1 MDAAR
6 QQPAT
11 TTHRNRDVLMTQST
25 AITTQ
30 SSGSVFSGIQAFED
44 AQRIAKALASST
56 LIPPQFQGQQGFANC
71 LVALEIANRMGISPF
86 LAMQHLHVIHGRPS
100 WSSSFIIAMV
110 NGCGRYSPLRFE
122 ISGTGD
128 SLACY
133 AVATDLAS
141 EQELKGPTIT
151 MAMAKKEGWAT
162 KTGSKWATM
171 PDLMIRYRAAAF
183 WGRLYASDL
192 LLGLQ
197 TQEEAIDIQPVTVKT
212 EVPSLD
218 DLNAKITEPV
228 VITEPDDDIF

>member
-1 MDAAR
+1 
-6 QQPAT
+6 
-11 TTHRNRDVLMTQST
+11 MTQST

-30 SSGSVFSGIQAFED
+30 SAGSVFSGIQAFED

-71 LVALEIANRMGISPF
+71 LVALEIANRMRISPF

-110 NGCGRYSPLRFE
+110 NGCGRFSPLRFE
-122 ISGTGD
+122 ISGEGE

-133 AVATDLAS
+133 ARATDLAS

-151 MAMAKKEGWAT
+151 MVMAKKEGWST
-162 KTGSKWATM
+162 KAGSKWATM
-171 PDLMIRYRAAAF
+171 PDLMISYRAAAF

-197 TQEEAIDIQPVTVKT
+197 TQEEVIDIQQVTVKAELPT
-212 EVPSLD
+212 LD
-218 DLNAKITEPV
+218 DLNAKITKPV
-228 VITEPDDDIF
+228 VTAEPDDDIF

>member
-1 MDAAR
+1 
-6 QQPAT
+6 
-11 TTHRNRDVLMTQST
+11 MTQST

-30 SSGSVFSGIQAFED
+30 SSGSVFSGIKAFEE

-56 LIPPQFQGQQGFANC
+56 LIPPAFQGQQGFANC
-71 LVALEIANRMGISPF
+71 LVALEIANRMRISPF

-110 NGCGRYSPLRFE
+110 NGCGRFSPLRFE
-122 ISGTGD
+122 ISGEGD

-133 AVATDLAS
+133 ARATDLAS

-151 MAMAKKEGWAT
+151 MAMAKKEGWST
-162 KTGSKWATM
+162 KAGSKWATM
-171 PDLMIRYRAAAF
+171 PELMISYRAAAF

-197 TQEEAIDIQPVTVKT
+197 TQEEVIDVQPVTVKA
-212 EVPSLD
+212 VAPSLD
-218 DLNAKITEPV
+218 ELNAKITQPV
-228 VITEPDDDIF
+228 VTAEPDDDIF

>member
-1 MDAAR
+1 MDQNTAL
-6 QQPAT
+6 T
-11 TTHRNRDVLMTQST
+11 TTT
-25 AITTQ
+25 AT
-30 SSGSVFSGIQAFED
+30 GSVFSGIQAFED

-110 NGCGRYSPLRFE
+110 NGCGRFSPLRFE
-122 ISGTGD
+122 ISGSGD

-141 EQELKGPTIT
+141 QQELKGPTIT
-151 MAMAKKEGWAT
+151 MAMAKREGWAT
-162 KTGSKWATM
+162 KSGSKWQTM
-171 PDLMIRYRAAAF
+171 PELMIRYRAAAF

-192 LLGLQ
+192 LLGMQ
-197 TQEEAIDIQPVTVKT
+197 SQEEVVDVQQVSVTETSATSVA
-212 EVPSLD
+212 
-218 DLNAKITEPV
+218 DLNAKLQTEIPV
-228 VITEPDDDIF
+228 ETTDQDELF

>member
-1 MDAAR
+1 MTNSSL
-6 QQPAT
+6 T
-11 TTHRNRDVLMTQST
+11 TTSNN
-25 AITTQ
+25 
-30 SSGSVFSGIQAFED
+30 SVFSGIQAFED

-56 LIPPQFQGQQGFANC
+56 LIPTQFQGQQGFANC
-71 LVALEIANRMGISPF
+71 LVALEIANRMNISPF

>member
-1 MDAAR
+1 MDQNTAL
-6 QQPAT
+6 T
-11 TTHRNRDVLMTQST
+11 TTT
-25 AITTQ
+25 AT
-30 SSGSVFSGIQAFED
+30 GSVFSGIQAFED

-110 NGCGRYSPLRFE
+110 NGCGRFSPLRFE

-141 EQELKGPTIT
+141 QQELKGPTIT
-151 MAMAKKEGWAT
+151 MAMAKREGWST
-162 KTGSKWATM
+162 KSGSKWQTM
-171 PDLMIRYRAAAF
+171 PELMIRYRAAAF

-192 LLGLQ
+192 LLGMQ
-197 TQEEAIDIQPVTVKT
+197 TQEEALDIKTVSVTEASATSVA
-212 EVPSLD
+212 
-218 DLNAKITEPV
+218 DLNAKLQTETPV
-228 VITEPDDDIF
+228 EVADSDELF

>member
-1 MDAAR
+1 
-6 QQPAT
+6 
-11 TTHRNRDVLMTQST
+11 MTQST
-25 AITTQ
+25 SITTQ
-30 SSGSVFSGIQAFED
+30 SNGSVFSGIQAFED

-71 LVALEIANRMGISPF
+71 LVALEIANRMRISPF

-110 NGCGRYSPLRFE
+110 NGCGRFSPLRFE
-122 ISGTGD
+122 ISGEGE

-133 AVATDLAS
+133 ARATDLAS

-151 MAMAKKEGWAT
+151 MAMAKKEGWST

-197 TQEEAIDIQPVTVKT
+197 TQEEAIDIQQVTVKT

-218 DLNAKITEPV
+218 DLNAKITQPV
-228 VITEPDDDIF
+228 VTAKPDDDIF

>member
-1 MDAAR
+1 
-6 QQPAT
+6 
-11 TTHRNRDVLMTQST
+11 MTQST
-25 AITTQ
+25 SITTQ
-30 SSGSVFSGIQAFED
+30 STGSVFSGIQAFED

-110 NGCGRYSPLRFE
+110 NGCGRFSPLRFE
-122 ISGTGD
+122 ISGEGE

-133 AVATDLAS
+133 ARATDLAS

-197 TQEEAIDIQPVTVKT
+197 TQEEAIDIQQVTVKT
-212 EVPSLD
+212 EAPSLD
-218 DLNAKITEPV
+218 DLNAKITQPV
-228 VITEPDDDIF
+228 VTAKPDDDIF

>member
-1 MDAAR
+1 
-6 QQPAT
+6 
-11 TTHRNRDVLMTQST
+11 MTPST

-30 SSGSVFSGIQAFED
+30 STGSVFSGIQAFED

-110 NGCGRYSPLRFE
+110 NGCGRFSPLRFE
-122 ISGTGD
+122 ISGNGD

-141 EQELKGPTIT
+141 EQELKGPIIT
-151 MAMAKKEGWAT
+151 MTMAKKEGWAT

-212 EVPSLD
+212 EAPSLD
-218 DLNAKITEPV
+218 DLNAKITQPV
-228 VITEPDDDIF
+228 VTAEPDDDIF

>member
-1 MDAAR
+1 
-6 QQPAT
+6 
-11 TTHRNRDVLMTQST
+11 MTQST

-110 NGCGRYSPLRFE
+110 NGCGRFSPLRFE
-122 ISGTGD
+122 MSGEGD

-133 AVATDLAS
+133 AVATDVKS

-151 MAMAKKEGWAT
+151 MAMAKKEGWST
-162 KTGSKWATM
+162 KTGSKWQTM
-171 PDLMIRYRAAAF
+171 PELMIRYRAAAF

-192 LLGLQ
+192 LLGIQ
-197 TQEEAIDIQPVTVKT
+197 SQEEVVDVELVNVSTNLDELNAKIQPPAAEPVKT
-212 EVPSLD
+212 EVVDEL
-218 DLNAKITEPV
+218 
-228 VITEPDDDIF
+228 F